1 VDLFRL
7 DDFDIH
13 RPLGMRLVG
22 QAALHLRSSDPDMA
36 DASLY
41 GVPGL
46 VDIADQLRECAMRE
60 RTRRRVTTFVNA

>member
-1 VDLFRL
+1 
-7 DDFDIH
+7 
-13 RPLGMRLVG
+13 
-22 QAALHLRSSDPDMA
+22 MA